1 MARCRGGGAGHGIG
15 LEQVHLGW
23 TIQVRIDHH
32 VAAPVQ
38 VEVSEGKLDELL
50 DAVRLPRAEDEVG
63 WGIISRRNL
72 PS

>member
-1 MARCRGGGAGHGIG
+1 M
-15 LEQVHLGW
+15 EQVNLGW
-23 TIQVRIDHH
+23 PIQRRIDQH

-38 VEVSEGKLDELL
+38 VEMVEGKLDELL

-63 WGIISRRNL
+63 WGIVSRRNL